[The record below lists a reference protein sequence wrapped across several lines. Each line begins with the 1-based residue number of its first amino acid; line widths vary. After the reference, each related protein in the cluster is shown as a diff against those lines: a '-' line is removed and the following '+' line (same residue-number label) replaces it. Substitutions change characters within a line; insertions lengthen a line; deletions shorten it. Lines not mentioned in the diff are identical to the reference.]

1 MEGAGMSTV
10 VWLISTAILWV
21 VVIALTNATEAF
33 VHNYA
38 ARVVAMIC
46 AGVVAG
52 AAASAIGYTFFLLA
66 LFLFAH
72 LMWGKRKVAETA
84 GVDNRTAWRY
94 TVPSVL
100 LLVAATISSHVFS
113 LEVCEGIS
121 NCHRVFFDRIY
132 TPPHLIPP
140 ASL

>member
-1 MEGAGMSTV
+1 MEGIV

-21 VVIALTNATEAF
+21 VVNVLTNATEAF
-33 VHNYA
+33 VHNYTV
-38 ARVVAMIC
+38 RVVAMIC
-46 AGVVAG
+46 AGAVAG
-52 AAASAIGYTFFLLA
+52 AAASAIGYVFFFLA
-66 LFLFAH
+66 LLLFAK
-72 LMWGKRKVAETA
+72 LMWLKRKLAKTV
-84 GVDNRTAWRY
+84 GIDNRTAWHY

-100 LLVAATISSHVFS
+100 LLVTATISSYVFS
-113 LEVCEGIS
+113 LEVCEGVS

>member
-1 MEGAGMSTV
+1 MSIA

-21 VVIALTNATEAF
+21 VVVALTNATEAF

-66 LFLFAH
+66 LLLFAR
-72 LMWGKRKVAETA
+72 LMWVKRKLAETA
-84 GVDNRTAWRY
+84 ASRLRRAGSTPPGDRLGSLAIGFAAAPKGPGCHRIDAEIPPGAMPRR
-94 TVPSVL
+94 TVP
-100 LLVAATISSHVFS
+100 
-113 LEVCEGIS
+113 
-121 NCHRVFFDRIY
+121 
-132 TPPHLIPP
+132 
-140 ASL
+140 